1 MYVRAASLLFCL
13 ETITFSFN
21 KVIKN
26 KIFID
31 YKYIL
36 DVTLLKLISLE
47 ILFTLSVSRPTIEKN
62 LLSNATLCVMYANEI
77 DYTALS
83 KSEKFVQ

>member
-36 DVTLLKLISLE
+36 DVTLLKLITSLE

-77 DYTALS
+77 DCTA
-83 KSEKFVQ
+83 